1 MKTNLAL
8 VHEETFWPFFSW
20 REFSLMPDRPGMV
33 VIIPVTGFTDWNPV
47 LPLDFEEQLLLAL
60 LRETLSGMETSGRFL
75 VIPPQRFNLGKKE
88 RSFFT
93 VDPETAHATLEEI
106 VRSIHGHGFRKV
118 LFLNSNPLNEDLVD
132 CAGRDLR
139 IALGLQPFCINLGS
153 IGLDWESPEGLERI
167 AGIEKDLR
175 GEGSPSPRTAEL
187 ASRLRSLLEEVRR
200 FRELPDNGAIPR
212 KNALS

>member
-8 VHEETFWPFFSW
+8 VHEDTFWPFFSW
-20 REFSLMPDRPGMV
+20 REFSLMPDRADMV
-33 VIIPVTGFTDWNPV
+33 VIIPVTGFTDWNPS
-47 LPLDFEEQLLLAL
+47 LPLDFEEQFLLAL
-60 LRETLSGMETSGRFL
+60 LRESLSGMETSGRFL
-75 VIPPQRFNLGKKE
+75 VIPPQRFNLGIKE

-93 VDPETAHATLEEI
+93 LDPETAHAALEEI

-153 IGLDWESPEGLERI
+153 IGLDWESVGGLEDI
-167 AGIEKDLR
+167 ASLESDLR
-175 GEGSPSPRTAEL
+175 GEGSSSSRAGEL
-187 ASRLRSLLEEVRR
+187 ASRLRSLLEEVRQ
-200 FRELPDNGAIPR
+200 FRKLPEEGAIPR
-212 KNALS
+212 KKALS

>member
-8 VHEETFWPFFSW
+8 VHEATFWPFFSW
-20 REFSLMPDRPGMV
+20 REFSLMPDRASMV
-33 VIIPVTGFTDWNPV
+33 VIIPVTGFTDWNTS
-47 LPLDFEEQLLLAL
+47 LPLDFEEQLLSAL
-60 LRETLSGMETSGRFL
+60 LREALSGMETSEHFL
-75 VIPPQRFNLGKKE
+75 VIPPHRFNLGTKA

-93 VDPETAHATLEEI
+93 VDPETAHASLEEI

-132 CAGRDLR
+132 SAGRDLR

-167 AGIEKDLR
+167 AELEADLR
-175 GEGSPSPRTAEL
+175 GNQSPSASRAEL
-187 ASRLRSLLEEVRR
+187 TAQLRSLLEEVRQ
-200 FRELPDNGAIPR
+200 FRALPDEGAIPR
-212 KNALS
+212 KNFLS